1 MLAFLLPRNGLARAR
16 EGPVLKKTVILDV
29 SLDVESGY
37 RPKGNEG
44 T

>member
-16 EGPVLKKTVILDV
+16 EGPVLKKTAI
-29 SLDVESGY
+29 LDVESGY